1 MWRAPDNHSWG
12 KEGTGRNNTPSILSK
27 LLFYIFVVPI
37 MQFASCSAKSGM
49 NLSNVC
55 VAAKH
60 PKNGQRLTSCSLL
73 TQKSWMVLDTFLA
86 MVMLSL
92 VSTLDT
98 WSSLQKTYSKDP
110 VMNREGRT
118 HAKWMDD
125 KRWKKCM
132 DDKMTDKMNGWQTT
146 GKMNGWQTT
155 DKRHWMTNDRQNT
168 QQTKCMDDK
177 QQTQCMDDK
186 QQTQC
191 MDDKQQTKWMDDKQQ
206 TKCMDDKQQSAWMTD
221 KMHGWQTTDKMHGW
235 QTTDKVHGW
244 RTVTLMLPL
253 LTEVYCSGENTP
265 VWANAVPHIIKNH
278 KLFKNIRHWR
288 TFFDLNLKKS
298 KQLLWGLV
306 TCASGRWARLM
317 ASWANGD

>member
-1 MWRAPDNHSWG
+1 MAWICRMSVWLRNIQRMGRDWPVVHSWHRRAG
-12 KEGTGRNNTPSILSK
+12 WFWTRSW
-27 LLFYIFVVPI
+27 
-37 MQFASCSAKSGM
+37 QWWCSAWCPHLTRGAHCK
-49 NLSNVC
+49 
-55 VAAKH
+55 KH
-60 PKNGQRLTSCSLL
+60 TARIQSWTGKAGHTQNEWMTNDGKNA
-73 TQKSWMVLDTFLA
+73 WMTKWQTKWMD
-86 MVMLSL
+86 
-92 VSTLDT
+92 DKR
-98 WSSLQKTYSKDP
+98 Q
-110 VMNREGRT
+110 
-118 HAKWMDD
+118 AKWMDD
-125 KRWKKCM
+125 KRLTKGIGWQ
-132 DDKMTDKMNGWQTT
+132 MTDKTHSRQNA
-146 GKMNGWQTT
+146 
-155 DKRHWMTNDRQNT
+155 WMTNNRHNAWMTNNRHNAWMTNNRQSG
-168 QQTKCMDDK
+168 
-177 QQTQCMDDK
+177 
-186 QQTQC
+186 
-191 MDDKQQTKWMDDKQQ
+191 WM
-206 TKCMDDKQQSAWMTD
+206 TNNRQSAWMTNNKVHGWQTD